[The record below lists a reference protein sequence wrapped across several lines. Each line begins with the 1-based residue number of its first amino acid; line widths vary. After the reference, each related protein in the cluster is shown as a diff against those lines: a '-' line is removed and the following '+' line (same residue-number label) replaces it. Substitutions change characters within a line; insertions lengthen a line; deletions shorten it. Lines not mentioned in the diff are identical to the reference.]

1 MEEHGAD
8 VALLTE
14 AASVLGSLAKGSE
27 DNVKALIEAGAIP
40 VLLNKVRSSFTF
52 DNCRS
57 PAQISFAYVALFTLV
72 LPNIR

>member
-40 VLLNKVRSSFTF
+40 VLLNKVTLGKK
-52 DNCRS
+52 
-57 PAQISFAYVALFTLV
+57 ALSVSDRLICMV
-72 LPNIR
+72 HLYGA